1 MAQQRQV
8 FKPKGNGRNGKPMWA
23 YRYRLNGRG
32 SERPQVGGFASVRR
46 RKRGSGARSIGF
58 VLAVGRRR

>member
-8 FKPKGNGRNGKPMWA
+8 FKLKGNGRNGKPMWA

-32 SERPQVGGFASVRR
+32 SERPQVGGFARR
-46 RKRGSGARSIGF
+46 AEAQEALRRTLDRL